1 MGDGNQDSFV
11 RNERF
16 LNTRDQCLR
25 MLAGPSKSTGGH
37 EISGVLQVRSR
48 KLIVSMA
55 DPRSNLLSNSL
66 LMVTCLMQYWSMS
79 STSPSPRKTFWYKLC
94 IREVRNPQPRRHTA
108 SCPQNGSYDTMNG
121 GVCTTPTTPR
131 TALPGPWNSGA
142 VNGHIQGIHDIN
154 PPRGEDEAARD
165 CGWMGTSRA
174 EGDRPCLPLPTG
186 DDPFLDIHS
195 HTGSKK
201 TEAPNSCTYC
211 LGRPIKP
218 KGCQKAHIAR
228 NGLVWHNTTGPR
240 QHMHPPG

>member
-25 MLAGPSKSTGGH
+25 ILAGPSKSTEGH
-37 EISGVLQVRSR
+37 EISGVLQVRLR

-55 DPRSNLLSNSL
+55 DPRSNLLSSSL

-79 STSPSPRKTFWYKLC
+79 STSPSPRKTFWYKHC

-121 GVCTTPTTPR
+121 GVCTAPTTPR
-131 TALPGPWNSGA
+131 TALPGPWNRGA

-154 PPRGEDEAARD
+154 PPRGEDEAAVD
-165 CGWMGTSRA
+165 GWAQVGPRGTDHASLSRLEMIPFSIFIHTRA
-174 EGDRPCLPLPTG
+174 ARKQKPPT
-186 DDPFLDIHS
+186 H
-195 HTGSKK
+195 
-201 TEAPNSCTYC
+201 
-211 LGRPIKP
+211 
-218 KGCQKAHIAR
+218 AHIA
-228 NGLVWHNTTGPR
+228 
-240 QHMHPPG
+240 